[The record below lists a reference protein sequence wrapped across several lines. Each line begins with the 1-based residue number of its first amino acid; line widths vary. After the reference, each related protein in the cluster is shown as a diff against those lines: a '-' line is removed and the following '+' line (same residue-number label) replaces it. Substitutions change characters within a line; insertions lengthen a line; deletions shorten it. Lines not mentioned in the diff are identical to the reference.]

1 MEERM
6 GMGKQPKIFVYR
18 GLDETEEEAFARHF
32 EGKGPPPGAELI
44 IFSLGPMLPREP
56 AEGAK

>member
-1 MEERM
+1 
-6 GMGKQPKIFVYR
+6 MGKQPKIFVYR

-44 IFSLGPMLPREP
+44 IFSLGPRLPREP